1 MMDKEKSYTRER
13 ITNLDFIRGFALLG
27 ILVMNVIAF
36 GLPLTATT
44 NPSTYGIENILDW
57 TVLVISSVF
66 FEYKMMGLFS
76 MLFGVGIMIFLENAE
91 KKTSK
96 PKTLAIW
103 RNFLLLCFGLLHY
116 TIWIGD
122 VLAPYAVCAFLL
134 ILFPDVKKPILIL
147 LAIVFLIIAFIFIT
161 NYFSSL
167 FDSNGNL
174 VSQEEWVLL
183 ASEGGELSYG
193 KFWFPDSE
201 SFGNLVGMWWYIGA
215 FFRAISLMLFGI
227 LLYKLNI
234 IQGKKNIVFYKKIAV
249 YGFSVGLPL
258 SIYSIYL
265 LVSTDYDPSVLFIS
279 NIFNTLSVIPMVLGY
294 TGVLTILNLKLRD
307 SISTRLQACGKLAFT
322 NYITQTLF
330 GVFFI
335 GAFRLDTFSRSEL
348 IIFVFL
354 VWIIQI
360 AWSKPILEKFNYG
373 PLEWVWR
380 KLTYRFIKI

>member
-1 MMDKEKSYTRER
+1 MMDKENSYTRER

-76 MLFGVGIMIFLENAE
+76 MLFGVGIMIFLDNAR

-116 TIWIGD
+116 SIWIGD

-147 LAIVFLIIAFIFIT
+147 LAIVFLIIAFIVIT

-167 FDSNGNL
+167 FDSSGNL
-174 VSQEEWVLL
+174 ISQEEWVLL

-193 KFWFPDSE
+193 SIWFPDSE
-201 SFGNLVGMWWYIGA
+201 APGNIIGMWWFMGA
-215 FFRAISLMLFGI
+215 FFRAITLMLLGI
-227 LLYKLNI
+227 FLYKLKI
-234 IQGKKNIVFYKKIAV
+234 IQGNKEISFYIKISI
-249 YGFSVGLPL
+249 YGFSIGLPL

-265 LVSTDYDPSVLFIS
+265 LVSSGYDPSVLFIS

-294 TGVLTILNLKLRD
+294 IGVLTILNLRLKD
-307 SISTRLQACGKLAFT
+307 SITDRLRACGRLAFS
-322 NYITQTLF
+322 NYIVQTIF
-330 GVFFI
+330 GVFI
-335 GAFRLDTFSRSEL
+335 LGAFGLDTFSRAQL
-348 IIFVFL
+348 MIFVFM
-354 VWIIQI
+354 VWVIQI
-360 AWSKPILEKFNYG
+360 AWSKPILDRFNYG
-373 PLEWVWR
+373 PLEWLWR
-380 KLTYRFIKI
+380 KLTYRFI

>member
-1 MMDKEKSYTRER
+1 MEKENNFARTR

-27 ILVMNVIAF
+27 ILVINIIAF

-44 NPSTYGIENILDW
+44 NPSTFGIENTLDW
-57 TVLVISSVF
+57 MVLIISSVF
-66 FEYKMMGLFS
+66 FEFKMMGLFS
-76 MLFGVGIMIFLENAE
+76 MLFGVGIIIFLENAE

-103 RNFLLLCFGLLHY
+103 RNFILLCFGLIHMS
-116 TIWIGD
+116 IWIGD
-122 VLAPYAVCAFLL
+122 VLAPYAICAFLL
-134 ILFPDVKKPILIL
+134 IIFPDVKKPILIF
-147 LAIVFLIIAFIFIT
+147 LAIVFLMIAFIVIT

-167 FDSNGNL
+167 YDTNGNL
-174 VSQEEWVLL
+174 ISDEEWILL

-294 TGVLTILNLKLRD
+294 TGVLTILNLKLKD

>member
-1 MMDKEKSYTRER
+1 MDKENSYTRER

-44 NPSTYGIENILDW
+44 NPSTYGIDNILDW
-57 TVLVISSVF
+57 IVLVVSSVF

-76 MLFGVGIMIFLENAE
+76 MLFGVGIMIFLENAK

-116 TIWIGD
+116 SIWIGD
-122 VLAPYAVCAFLL
+122 VLAPYAICAFLL
-134 ILFPDVKKPILIL
+134 IIFPDVKKPILIL
-147 LAIVFLIIAFIFIT
+147 SVIIFLIIAFIVIT

-167 FDSNGNL
+167 YDSNGNL

-193 KFWFPDSE
+193 SIWFPDSE
-201 SFGNLVGMWWYIGA
+201 APGNIIGMWWFIGA
-215 FFRAISLMLFGI
+215 FFRAITLMLFGI
-227 LLYKLNI
+227 FLYKLKI
-234 IQGKKNIVFYKKIAV
+234 IQGNKEISFYKKISI
-249 YGFSVGLPL
+249 YGFSIGLPL

-265 LVSTDYDPSVLFIS
+265 LVSSGYDPSVLFIS

-294 TGVLTILNLKLRD
+294 IGVLTILNLKLRD
-307 SISTRLQACGKLAFT
+307 SITDRLRACGRLAFS
-322 NYITQTLF
+322 NYIVQTIF
-330 GVFFI
+330 GVFI
-335 GAFRLDTFSRSEL
+335 LGAFGLDTFSRSQL
-348 IIFVFL
+348 IIFVFI
-354 VWIIQI
+354 VWVIQI
-360 AWSKPILEKFNYG
+360 AWSKPILDRFNYG
-373 PLEWVWR
+373 PLEWLWR
-380 KLTYRFIKI
+380 KLTYRFI

>member
-1 MMDKEKSYTRER
+1 MEKENNFARTR

-27 ILVMNVIAF
+27 ILVINIIAF

-44 NPSTYGIENILDW
+44 NPSTFGIENTLDW
-57 TVLVISSVF
+57 MVLIISSVF
-66 FEYKMMGLFS
+66 FEFKMMGLFS
-76 MLFGVGIMIFLENAE
+76 MLFGVGIIIFLENAE

-103 RNFLLLCFGLLHY
+103 RNFILLCFGLIHMS
-116 TIWIGD
+116 IWIGD
-122 VLAPYAVCAFLL
+122 VLAPYAICAFLL
-134 ILFPDVKKPILIL
+134 IIFPDVKKPILIF
-147 LAIVFLIIAFIFIT
+147 LAIVFLMIAFIVIT

-167 FDSNGNL
+167 YDTNGNL
-174 VSQEEWVLL
+174 ISDEEWILL

-294 TGVLTILNLKLRD
+294 IGVLTILNLKLRD

>member
-1 MMDKEKSYTRER
+1 MMDKENSYTRER

-44 NPSTYGIENILDW
+44 NPSTYGIDNILDW
-57 TVLVISSVF
+57 IVLVVSSVF

-76 MLFGVGIMIFLENAE
+76 MLFGVGIMIFLENAK

-116 TIWIGD
+116 SIWIGD
-122 VLAPYAVCAFLL
+122 VLAPYAICAFLL
-134 ILFPDVKKPILIL
+134 IIFPDVKKPILIL
-147 LAIVFLIIAFIFIT
+147 SVIIFLIIAFIVIT

-167 FDSNGNL
+167 YDSNGNL

-193 KFWFPDSE
+193 SIWFPDSE
-201 SFGNLVGMWWYIGA
+201 APGNIIGMWWFIGA

-227 LLYKLNI
+227 FLYKLKI
-234 IQGKKNIVFYKKIAV
+234 IQGNKEISFYKKISI
-249 YGFSVGLPL
+249 YGFSIGLPM

-265 LVSTDYDPSVLFIS
+265 LVSSGYDPSVLFIS

-294 TGVLTILNLKLRD
+294 IGVLTIFNLKLRD
-307 SISTRLQACGKLAFT
+307 SITERLRACGRLAFS
-322 NYITQTLF
+322 NYIVQTIF
-330 GVFFI
+330 GVFI
-335 GAFRLDTFSRSEL
+335 LGAFGLDTFSRAQL
-348 IIFVFL
+348 MIFVFM
-354 VWIIQI
+354 VWVIQI
-360 AWSKPILEKFNYG
+360 AWSKPILDRFNYG
-373 PLEWVWR
+373 PLEWLWR
-380 KLTYRFIKI
+380 KLTYRFI

>member
-1 MMDKEKSYTRER
+1 MEIENRYTSSR

-27 ILVMNVIAF
+27 ILVLNVIAF

-57 TVLVISSVF
+57 VVLVVSSVF

-116 TIWIGD
+116 SIWIGD
-122 VLAPYAVCAFLL
+122 VLAPYAICAFLL
-134 ILFPDVKKPILIL
+134 IIFPDVKKPILIL
-147 LAIVFLIIAFIFIT
+147 SVIIFLIIAFIVIT

-167 FDSNGNL
+167 YDSNGNL

-193 KFWFPDSE
+193 SIWFPDSE
-201 SFGNLVGMWWYIGA
+201 APGNIIGMWWFIGA
-215 FFRAISLMLFGI
+215 FFRAITLMLFGI
-227 LLYKLNI
+227 FLYKLKI
-234 IQGKKNIVFYKKIAV
+234 IQGNKEISFYKKISI
-249 YGFSVGLPL
+249 YGFSIGLPL

-265 LVSTDYDPSVLFIS
+265 LVSSGYDPSVLFIS

-294 TGVLTILNLKLRD
+294 IGVLTILNLKLRD
-307 SISTRLQACGKLAFT
+307 SITERLRACGRLAFS
-322 NYITQTLF
+322 NYIVQTIF
-330 GVFFI
+330 GVFI
-335 GAFRLDTFSRSEL
+335 LGAFGLDTFSRAQL
-348 IIFVFL
+348 MIFVFI
-354 VWIIQI
+354 VWLIQI
-360 AWSKPILEKFNYG
+360 AWSKPILDRFNYG
-373 PLEWVWR
+373 PLEWLWR
-380 KLTYRFIKI
+380 KLTYRFI

>member
-1 MMDKEKSYTRER
+1 MEKENNFARTR

-27 ILVMNVIAF
+27 ILVINIIAF

-44 NPSTYGIENILDW
+44 NPSTFGIENTLDW
-57 TVLVISSVF
+57 MVLIISSVF
-66 FEYKMMGLFS
+66 FEFKMMGLFS
-76 MLFGVGIMIFLENAE
+76 MLFGVGIMIFLENAQE
-91 KKTSK
+91 KTTK

-103 RNFLLLCFGLLHY
+103 RNFILLCFGLIHMS
-116 TIWIGD
+116 IWIGD
-122 VLAPYAVCAFLL
+122 VLAPYAICAFLL
-134 ILFPDVKKPILIL
+134 IIFPDVKKPILIF
-147 LAIVFLIIAFIFIT
+147 LAIVFLMIAFIVIT

-167 FDSNGNL
+167 YDTNGNL
-174 VSQEEWVLL
+174 ISEEEWILL

>member
-1 MMDKEKSYTRER
+1 MEIENRYTSSR

-27 ILVMNVIAF
+27 ILVLNVIAF

-57 TVLVISSVF
+57 VVLVVSSVF

-116 TIWIGD
+116 SIWIGD
-122 VLAPYAVCAFLL
+122 VLAPYAICAFLL
-134 ILFPDVKKPILIL
+134 IIFPDVKKPILIL
-147 LAIVFLIIAFIFIT
+147 SVIIFLIIAFIVIT

-167 FDSNGNL
+167 YDSNGNL

-193 KFWFPDSE
+193 SIWFPDSE
-201 SFGNLVGMWWYIGA
+201 APGNIIGMWWFIGA
-215 FFRAISLMLFGI
+215 FFRAITLMLFGI
-227 LLYKLNI
+227 FLYKLKI
-234 IQGKKNIVFYKKIAV
+234 IQGNKGISFYKKISI
-249 YGFSVGLPL
+249 YGFSIGLPL

-265 LVSTDYDPSVLFIS
+265 LVSSGYDPSVLFIS

-307 SISTRLQACGKLAFT
+307 SITERLRACGRLAFS
-322 NYITQTLF
+322 NYIVQTIF
-330 GVFFI
+330 GVFI
-335 GAFRLDTFSRSEL
+335 LGAFGLDTFSRAQL
-348 IIFVFL
+348 MIFVFI
-354 VWIIQI
+354 VWLIQI
-360 AWSKPILEKFNYG
+360 AWSKPILDRFNYG
-373 PLEWVWR
+373 PLEWLWR
-380 KLTYRFIKI
+380 KLTYRFI

>member
-1 MMDKEKSYTRER
+1 MEKENNFARTR

-27 ILVMNVIAF
+27 ILVINIIAF

-44 NPSTYGIENILDW
+44 NPSTFGIENTLDW
-57 TVLVISSVF
+57 MVLIISSVF
-66 FEYKMMGLFS
+66 FEFKMMGLFS
-76 MLFGVGIMIFLENAE
+76 MLFGVGIIIFLENAE

-103 RNFLLLCFGLLHY
+103 RNFILLCFGLIHMS
-116 TIWIGD
+116 IWIGD
-122 VLAPYAVCAFLL
+122 VLAPYAICAFLL
-134 ILFPDVKKPILIL
+134 IIFPDVKKPILIF
-147 LAIVFLIIAFIFIT
+147 LAIVFLMIAFIVIT

-167 FDSNGNL
+167 YDTNGNL
-174 VSQEEWVLL
+174 ISEEEWILL

-294 TGVLTILNLKLRD
+294 IGVLTILNLKLRD

>member
-1 MMDKEKSYTRER
+1 MEKENNFARTR

-27 ILVMNVIAF
+27 ILVINIIAF

-44 NPSTYGIENILDW
+44 NPSTFGIENTLDW
-57 TVLVISSVF
+57 MVLIISSVF
-66 FEYKMMGLFS
+66 FEFKMMGLFS
-76 MLFGVGIMIFLENAE
+76 MLFGVGIIIFLENAE

-103 RNFLLLCFGLLHY
+103 RNFILLCFGLIHMS
-116 TIWIGD
+116 IWIGD
-122 VLAPYAVCAFLL
+122 VLAPYAICAFLL
-134 ILFPDVKKPILIL
+134 IIFPDVKKPILIFI
-147 LAIVFLIIAFIFIT
+147 AIVFLMIAFIVIT

-167 FDSNGNL
+167 YDTNGNL
-174 VSQEEWVLL
+174 ISEEEWILL

-258 SIYSIYL
+258 SISVSYTHLTLPTSD
-265 LVSTDYDPSVLFIS
+265 LV
-279 NIFNTLSVIPMVLGY
+279 
-294 TGVLTILNLKLRD
+294 
-307 SISTRLQACGKLAFT
+307 
-322 NYITQTLF
+322 
-330 GVFFI
+330 
-335 GAFRLDTFSRSEL
+335 
-348 IIFVFL
+348 
-354 VWIIQI
+354 
-360 AWSKPILEKFNYG
+360 
-373 PLEWVWR
+373 
-380 KLTYRFIKI
+380 